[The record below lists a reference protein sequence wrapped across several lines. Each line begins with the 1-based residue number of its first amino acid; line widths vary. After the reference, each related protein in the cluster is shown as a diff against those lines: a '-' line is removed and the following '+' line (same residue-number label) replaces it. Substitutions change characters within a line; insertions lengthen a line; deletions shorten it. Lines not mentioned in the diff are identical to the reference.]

1 MIARM
6 VVPLLG
12 GAPQV
17 WIVCSLCF
25 QTLLLAGYG
34 YVHVVSTRL
43 PLRAQVVL
51 QLLLIA
57 AVFLVLPITVDE
69 ATVHRFTQSHPG
81 VGVFLLILRTI
92 GLPFFVLATSSPL
105 LQRWFAELGERDPYH
120 LYAASNGGSM
130 VALFGYPLLVE
141 PTLAV
146 GAQTRA
152 FHTGFAA
159 YTVLVVVCA
168 MLALHRVAA
177 PVDVAPAPA
186 QVRVTQTGLAPVA
199 SPRERWR
206 ERAVWIG
213 LALAPSSLLLGVTA
227 YVTTEVASVPLLW
240 VLPLALYLLSFI
252 FAFAKRQ
259 LVAPARVSQALGLV
273 TVVVA
278 ALTLAGGMMLS
289 KSLLV
294 AAHMGLLFL
303 ASVVCHRALA
313 ERRPHVARLTE
324 FYLLMSIGGVLGGA
338 FNGLVAPVFFD
349 DLYEYPL
356 AIGMVLLARAAAP
369 EHRRRSVLLAALVT
383 AVLLA
388 GMRFGGRLGTVVW
401 ADRSFF
407 GVLKVVRDDRF
418 RLLFSG
424 RALEGKQA
432 LAPAEAAVPLA
443 YYYPTGPAGDVLRH
457 LPPRP
462 RRVGV
467 IGLGIGSLAAYAQPG
482 DTWTFLEL
490 NGAVVD
496 VAESRFT
503 YLEAAR
509 ARGAAVSVETG
520 DARLT
525 LREGPEARFD
535 FLVLDAFSSD
545 AVPIHLVTRE
555 AFAVY
560 RRALAPGGLLL
571 AHVSNDHLALRPV
584 FAALARD
591 ARMVAIGRND
601 RTVSASELAS
611 GKLPSDWLAM
621 TERRSELDLVVR
633 TSDQWQPLAADP
645 SQSVWTDDFA
655 NVLAAVRF

>member
-1 MIARM
+1 M

-57 AVFLVLPITVDE
+57 AVFFALPITVDE
-69 ATVHRFTQSHPG
+69 ATVHRLTQSHPG
-81 VGVFLLILRTI
+81 IGVFLLILRTI

-120 LYAASNGGSM
+120 LYAASNAGSM

-141 PTLAV
+141 PALAV

-152 FHTGFAA
+152 FHAGFAA
-159 YTVLVVVCA
+159 YSVLVIVCA
-168 MLALHRVAA
+168 ALAVRRQT
-177 PVDVAPAPA
+177 PVLGDATPAPA
-186 QVRVTQTGLAPVA
+186 QVRVTQTGLAPVT
-199 SPRERWR
+199 SPRERWA

-213 LALAPSSLLLGVTA
+213 LALAPSSLLLGVTT
-227 YVTTEVASVPLLW
+227 YVTSEVASVPLLW

-259 LVAPARVSQALGLV
+259 LVSPARVSQALGLV

-278 ALTLAGGMMLS
+278 AITLGGGATFS
-289 KSLLV
+289 KPLLV
-294 AAHMGLLFL
+294 AVHMVLLFL

-338 FNGLVAPVFFD
+338 FNGLLAPVLFD

-356 AIGMVLLARAAAP
+356 AIGMVLLARAAAA
-369 EHRRRSVLLAALVT
+369 EQRRQNVVLAFAVTGLLV
-383 AVLLA
+383 A
-388 GMRFGGRLGTVVW
+388 GMRFGGQLGTVVW

-407 GVLKVVRDDRF
+407 GVLKVARDDRF
-418 RLLFSG
+418 RLLYSG

-443 YYYPTGPAGDVLRH
+443 YYYPTGPAGDLLRH

-490 NGAVVD
+490 NGAVVG
-496 VAESRFT
+496 VAEARFT

-509 ARGAAVSVETG
+509 ARGAAITVETG

-525 LREGPEARFD
+525 LREGPAARFD

-591 ARMVAIGRND
+591 ARMVAVGRNEAK
-601 RTVSASELAS
+601 VSPAELAL

-633 TSDQWQPLAADP
+633 TSDQWQPLPADP
-645 SQSVWTDDFA
+645 AQSVWTDDFA